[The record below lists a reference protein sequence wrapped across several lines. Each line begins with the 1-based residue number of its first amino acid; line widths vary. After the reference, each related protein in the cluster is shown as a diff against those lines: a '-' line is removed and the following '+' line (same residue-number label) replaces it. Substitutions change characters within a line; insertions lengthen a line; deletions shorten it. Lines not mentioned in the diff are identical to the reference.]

1 MRERT
6 AETGEHGNF
15 ISPTDRE
22 KSIDEL
28 YHSFMQFEEPQHLV
42 VFTDSDHAGCLRTR
56 KSTSSF
62 KIMYGQHLLRSAS
75 STQAVIS
82 LRSGESEFYSLV
94 KGVAAGLGAV
104 AMLRDLGVELTG
116 GATVEVKVDSTAGR
130 GVAMRRGA
138 GRIRHIATPTLMGPE
153 TGAGRKGQ
161 SLEDTWQR
169 EPSRFGIKAFGCSF
183 DPETPCLRVASS
195 HSELADLI

>member
-15 ISPTDRE
+15 IPPTDRE
-22 KSIDEL
+22 KSINEL

-62 KIMYGQHLLRSAS
+62 KIMYGQHLPRSAS

-104 AMLRDLGVELTG
+104 TMLRDLGVELTG
-116 GATVEVKVDSTAGR
+116 DATVEVEGGR
-130 GVAMRRGA
+130 N
-138 GRIRHIATPTLMGPE
+138 GRQRSGNAKRCRANQTHRHTDLMGPE

-169 EPSRFGIKAFGCSF
+169 EPSRFGIKSIWMQ
-183 DPETPCLRVASS
+183 LRSRNTLRNASS
-195 HSELADLI
+195 HFELADLI